1 MALVNPLRRK
11 LAEGRPV
18 YGTLATMP
26 SPQLA
31 QLLAGCGFDW
41 LMIDMEHG
49 AIGIESAQAMIAAT
63 AVSDCVPLVRVAW
76 NVDWLVKPALDA
88 GALGIVFPMIRSAR
102 EAEAAVAACRYP
114 PRGERGW
121 GPFYA
126 PSRWGVDAFAYTRDA
141 DTAVMRI
148 ALIEHVDA
156 VADIEAIVATEGLDV
171 ALIAPF
177 DLSVSLGIPG
187 RFEDPAF
194 LEAVAAAERVIADSP
209 VVLGGLAR
217 DAEGARALR
226 NRGYRFLL
234 LGYDVMIIERAA
246 RAMLDPLARD

>member
-1 MALVNPLRRK
+1 MTLVNPLRQK
-11 LAEGRPV
+11 LAEGRAV
-18 YGTLATMP
+18 FGTLATMP

-31 QLLAGCGFDW
+31 QLFAGCGFDW

-49 AIGIESAQAMIAAT
+49 AIGIESAQAMIVAT

-88 GALGIVFPMIRSAR
+88 GALGIVFPMIRSAE

-114 PRGERGW
+114 PLGERGW

-126 PSRWGVDAFAYTRDA
+126 PSRWGTDAFSYTRDA
-141 DTAVMRI
+141 DVAVMRI
-148 ALIEHVDA
+148 ALIEHVEA
-156 VADIEAIVATEGLDV
+156 VANIEAIVATEGLDV

-187 RFEDPAF
+187 RFEEPAF
-194 LEAVAAAERVIADSP
+194 LEAVATAERVIRDSP

-217 DAEGARALR
+217 DAEGAQTLVE
-226 NRGYRFLL
+226 RGYRFVLL
-234 LGYDVMIIERAA
+234 AYDVMIIERAA
-246 RAMLDPLARD
+246 RALLDPLRKG

>member
-1 MALVNPLRRK
+1 MTLVNPLRQK
-11 LAEGRPV
+11 LAEGRAV
-18 YGTLATMP
+18 FGTLATMP

-31 QLLAGCGFDW
+31 QLFAGCGFDW

-49 AIGIESAQAMIAAT
+49 PIGIESAQAMIAAT

-88 GALGIVFPMIRSAR
+88 GALGIVFPMIRSAE

-114 PRGERGW
+114 PLGERGW

-126 PSRWGVDAFAYTRDA
+126 PSRWSTDAPTYTRDA
-141 DTAVMRI
+141 DAAVMRI
-148 ALIEHVDA
+148 ALIEHVEA
-156 VADIEAIVATEGLDV
+156 IANIEAIVATEGLDV

-187 RFEDPAF
+187 RFEEPAF
-194 LEAVAAAERVIADSP
+194 LEAVATAERVIRDSP
-209 VVLGGLAR
+209 VHLGGLAR
-217 DAEGARALR
+217 DAGGAQALVE
-226 NRGYRFLL
+226 RGYRFLL
-234 LGYDVMIIERAA
+234 LAYDVMLIERAA
-246 RAMLDPLARD
+246 RALLDPLRTG